1 MGFKFW
7 LVRATSVFTVVFLLL
22 TVIYY
27 FKGYE
32 TNQAILSAAVWSFLA
47 TSVFIC
53 TRLYHSKK
61 GRSCAICN
69 DTPDKSNPGS

>member
-7 LVRATSVFTVVFLLL
+7 LFRATSVFTVIFFLLGI
-22 TVIYY
+22 IYY

-32 TNQAILSAAVWSFLA
+32 TQEAILSAVIWSFIS

-69 DTPDKSNPGS
+69 DTPEKPNSGS